1 MRLFR
6 DNPVP
11 LYKQLLSEVR
21 TRIATGEWAAGSR
34 LPTEAVLAADLGV
47 SRVTIRQALGAAVD
61 AGLVV
66 RIPGKG
72 TYVAEAP
79 QVARSHGFIGHV
91 VPHLSHT
98 FNVQMLL
105 GVESTLKAE
114 GYQLIFCN
122 SEGDLSTEHRLLQ
135 LLENEG
141 MAGCILEPVYSDGA
155 EHIMRDWVSKH
166 YPVVMLDRY
175 IDGVEAD
182 LVASDHFSGGYAVVR
197 HLIDQGYTNIMYV
210 AREPVELSSIVE
222 RLRGYRAAIG
232 DAGLI
237 PHPPFVIEGTTEG
250 SLIQNLGSFTEHETR
265 AIEAIMR
272 LLQGPERPEAIVAMN
287 DLLALLVMEAANRV
301 GLRIPRDL
309 ALVGFDDMD
318 FAVTCQPPL
327 TTVAQQSFRLGVEA
341 ASLLLARIRGEDG
354 AIRQVRLPAP
364 VIVRN
369 SSLNPRRA
377 SDHALAS

>member
-1 MRLFR
+1 
-6 DNPVP
+6 
-11 LYKQLLSEVR
+11 
-21 TRIATGEWAAGSR
+21 
-34 LPTEAVLAADLGV
+34 VLATELGV

-72 TYVAEAP
+72 TYVSEGP
-79 QVARSHGFIGHV
+79 HVARSHGFIGHV

-98 FNVQMLL
+98 FNVQILL

-122 SEGDLSTEHRLLQ
+122 SEGEYATERRLLQ
-135 LLENEG
+135 LLETEG
-141 MAGCILEPVYSDGA
+141 MAGCILEPVY
-155 EHIMRDWVSKH
+155 RDSADRIIQDWASKH

-175 IDGVEAD
+175 IDGVDAD
-182 LVASDHFSGGYAVVR
+182 LVASDHFRGGYAVAR
-197 HLIDQGYTNIMYV
+197 HLIDQGYTNILYV

-222 RLRGYRAAIG
+222 RRRGYRAAMG

-237 PHPPFVIEGTTEG
+237 PRRPFVIEGTTEG

-265 AIEAIMR
+265 AIEALMR
-272 LLQGPERPEAIVAMN
+272 LLDGPERPEAIVAMN
-287 DLLALLVMEAANRV
+287 DLLALLVMEAAKRAD
-301 GLRIPRDL
+301 LQIPHDL

-318 FAVTCQPPL
+318 FAATCQPPL

-341 ASLLLARIRGEDG
+341 AALLLARIRGEDG
-354 AIRQVRLPAP
+354 AVRQVRLPAAL
-364 VIVRN
+364 VVRN

-377 SDHALAS
+377 SDHALVS